1 MVVVDGFL
9 IVVRLKVTLVV
20 ALGVVVEFVVVDGLT
35 VVVLAA
41 SVVFELDEKK
51 PITLS
56 MTPSF
61 LVFVA
66 FAENDLII
74 VPISSP
80 FVAFSTFASLSFSS
94 GSFLSSVGFSGLS
107 VPSNPI

>member
-20 ALGVVVEFVVVDGLT
+20 VLGVVVEFVVVDGLT

-51 PITLS
+51 PITL
-56 MTPSF
+56 
-61 LVFVA
+61 
-66 FAENDLII
+66 LII

-80 FVAFSTFASLSFSS
+80 FVAFSTFPSLSFSS
-94 GSFLSSVGFSGLS
+94 SSVGFSGLPVTS
-107 VPSNPI
+107 KPI

>member
-1 MVVVDGFL
+1 MVDGFL

-20 ALGVVVEFVVVDGLT
+20 VLGVVVELVVVDGLT

-56 MTPSF
+56 ITKK
-61 LVFVA
+61 VFVA
-66 FAENDLII
+66 FADDNLIL
-74 VPISSP
+74 V
-80 FVAFSTFASLSFSS
+80 
-94 GSFLSSVGFSGLS
+94 
-107 VPSNPI
+107 